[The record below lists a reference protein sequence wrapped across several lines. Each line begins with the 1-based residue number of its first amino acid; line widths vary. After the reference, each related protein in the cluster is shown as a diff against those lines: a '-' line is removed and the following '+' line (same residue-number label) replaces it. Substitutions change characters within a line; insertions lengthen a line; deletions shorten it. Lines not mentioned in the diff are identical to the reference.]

1 MELCQFTPF
10 LSLSLNLLIKTQLGL
25 HCLLYLYLIKKEIK
39 QDLTVLSQEMN
50 SAVWHLHFRIHLAIQ
65 FLFCLTVLL
74 FYKRH
79 LRWRHVYMFRPC
91 EGLSTGS
98 NDQCMYFI
106 FFFLMCLIYRVEHEK
121 KILDTDV
128 LQSSVNLCLFF
139 TWKNSQ
145 KQCQNETVLAAR
157 IINIHTVSAEAFL

>member
-1 MELCQFTPF
+1 MTFHYPVCIYLFLFSCFCMLCINWHGFCDFKQMELCQFTPF
-10 LSLSLNLLIKTQLGL
+10 LSLSLNLLIKTRLGL
-25 HCLLYLYLIKKEIK
+25 HCLLYLYLIKNEIK

-98 NDQCMYFI
+98 NNQCMYFI
-106 FFFLMCLIYRVEHEK
+106 FFF
-121 KILDTDV
+121 
-128 LQSSVNLCLFF
+128 
-139 TWKNSQ
+139 
-145 KQCQNETVLAAR
+145 
-157 IINIHTVSAEAFL
+157 